1 MSAHHVCSGKRK
13 VLSHDSGNEYSG
25 NDTEDEKRSSKRTA
39 AAKSTRAPKKSKVVR
54 KDDLEA
60 DEWTLEVKEKSILC
74 KGCNEWKELHR
85 AYKIKDWER
94 HKKICV
100 GITGKK
106 KVRVWNPVLPPV
118 KAVSL

>member
-1 MSAHHVCSGKRK
+1 LAARSA
-13 VLSHDSGNEYSG
+13 
-25 NDTEDEKRSSKRTA
+25 
-39 AAKSTRAPKKSKVVR
+39 RAPKKSKIVR
-54 KDDLEA
+54 KDELEA
-60 DEWTLEVKEKSILC
+60 DKWTLEVKEKSVLC

-85 AYKIKDWER
+85 AYEIKDWER
-94 HKKICV
+94 HKKICA